1 MFSPEDKWAMKSI
14 SDILEGAGY
23 NTYLPQRDG
32 IEVGRV
38 MQMLDNPITAL
49 TIAKP
54 VMQLVR
60 KYQVIERCDVLVFNM
75 NGRVPDGGSVAETA
89 MAYTAGKPVIIY
101 KNTPISMLAG
111 YDNPMIAGLAYTWE
125 YVNEIKE
132 IPKTLKKTVQK
143 VNAAGESPYK
153 AESIPPLQRQWEVL
167 EEIREEEPE
176 DEKFVHMIKEI
187 VKVFRRKK
195 LVKELF
201 E

>member
-1 MFSPEDKWAMKSI
+1 
-14 SDILEGAGY
+14 
-23 NTYLPQRDG
+23 
-32 IEVGRV
+32 
-38 MQMLDNPITAL
+38 
-49 TIAKP
+49 
-54 VMQLVR
+54 
-60 KYQVIERCDVLVFNM
+60 
-75 NGRVPDGGSVAETA
+75 
-89 MAYTAGKPVIIY
+89 
-101 KNTPISMLAG
+101 
-111 YDNPMIAGLAYTWE
+111 
-125 YVNEIKE
+125 VNEIKE

-153 AESIPPLQRQWEVL
+153 AESIPPLQRQVAELGRMVWEVL